1 MCASPRISRRAT
13 RTDTI
18 NRLWEA
24 VEYHGVCQDAAS
36 RLSIKYDFLAQT
48 TYFKGQDT
56 VRHIRGEFAAMLH
69 ARVVRRR
76 CENVGGA
83 SFW

>member
-1 MCASPRISRRAT
+1 MCQPEDITHRHL
-13 RTDTI
+13 
-18 NRLWEA
+18 NRLDQSILGRA
-24 VEYHGVCQDAAS
+24 VEHHGVCQDAAS
-36 RLSIKYDFLAQT
+36 RLSIKYNFLVQT

-56 VRHIRGEFAAMLH
+56 VRHIRGEFAAMLN